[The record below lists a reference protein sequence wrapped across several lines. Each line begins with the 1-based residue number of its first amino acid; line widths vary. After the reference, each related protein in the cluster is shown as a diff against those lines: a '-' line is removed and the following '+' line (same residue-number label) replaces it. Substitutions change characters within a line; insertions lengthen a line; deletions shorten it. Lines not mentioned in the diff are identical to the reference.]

1 MTIEAAAWDHCSL
14 LQVAQVIFD
23 TDRPQVSRVPA
34 TIQCTFV
41 QDLIPLTDGDK
52 HCRQLP
58 RASSTRE
65 ARAVQGSKCA
75 AISSAKARQ
84 LETTSGYDKRAEHML
99 R

>member
-1 MTIEAAAWDHCSL
+1 MTIEAAAWDHYSL

-34 TIQCTFV
+34 KMQCSFI
-41 QDLIPLTDGDK
+41 QDLVPLTNGDK
-52 HCRQLP
+52 HRRQLS

-65 ARAVQGSKCA
+65 ARAMQGSKCA
-75 AISSAKARQ
+75 VISSAKARQ
-84 LETTSGYDKRAEHML
+84 LETTSGDGKSAEHML